1 MATSDS
7 WDKNEEVIKVVV
19 FQLAEKEYMLNV
31 DVVESIEMILP
42 ITNVPL
48 TPSYVKGIVN
58 LRGVITPIIDLR
70 TRFQLEMK
78 PFDEDTRII
87 IVSCDKFK
95 VGLIVDMATDV
106 IDIPKDVIE
115 PQPKVVGSV
124 ESEFINGVAK
134 IDKRILVML
143 NLDEVLI
150 PVKRVSVDEY

>member
-1 MATSDS
+1 MSTSDS
-7 WDKNEEVIKVVV
+7 CEQNEEVIKVVV

-31 DVVESIEMILP
+31 DEVESIEMILP

-48 TPSYVKGIVN
+48 TPSYVKGVVN
-58 LRGVITPIIDLR
+58 LRGVITPIINLR
-70 TRFQLEMK
+70 ARFQLKMM

-87 IVSCDKFK
+87 IVSCDEYK
-95 VGLIVDMATDV
+95 VGLIVDAATDV

-115 PQPKVVGSV
+115 PEPKVVGSV

-143 NLDEVLI
+143 NLDKVLN
-150 PVKRVSVDEY
+150 PVKRVTADEY